1 MKVEHF
7 SFSHYYLSLFEAFAQ
22 GRMKLSSLNID
33 CNPGPASY
41 PDVSLDVRAKEGGKE
56 TMGETSGRSVVTR
69 MDTPKSGIRSET
81 GTE

>member
-33 CNPGPASY
+33 CNPAVVHVNLIRLLTASY
-41 PDVSLDVRAKEGGKE
+41 KIIKLKHLPQW
-56 TMGETSGRSVVTR
+56 
-69 MDTPKSGIRSET
+69 
-81 GTE
+81 